1 MIPAGTAAA
10 PATTPEV
17 PAVVADAGG
26 VASPAQTEQVLAS
39 VMAELVSLDQV
50 PVDGNFFDELGA
62 DSMVMARFCA
72 RVRKVPGLPPVSMK
86 DIYENPTISAL
97 ARVLAPR
104 PGPAAPP
111 EPTPALAAVT
121 GEIPVPA
128 RTRDRVLCGILQLLT
143 FVVYSSLALA
153 VAIRGFLW
161 ISLGSGAT
169 GIYLRAV
176 AVNAAAFA
184 VASVVPIMAK
194 WVLIGRWKAQPIRIW
209 SFRYYRFWL
218 VKILIRSNPI
228 VRLNGR
234 SVTSSSSPIYTWYL
248 RALGARIGRGV
259 TILSVNVPVCTD
271 LLTIGDNT
279 VVRKDSLINC
289 YRACAGVIQPGSVTL
304 GRNVFVGEATV
315 LDIDTAVGDG
325 GQLGHASSLE
335 AGQTVPAHTSYQ
347 GAPARPTDVHYRTVG
362 PCRGARRRRFV
373 FALLQL
379 VAAVALTVPVPATV
393 IVLVA
398 RRVPVLATI
407 VITETPPESW
417 RALVVNAMAVSAV
430 VLVGGI
436 VVGLAVVGTIPRLL
450 RPLVKPGVDHPLYG
464 IRYVAHRLIARLT
477 NIEFFTILFGDSS
490 FIVHYLRWIGYDLSP
505 VDQTGSNFGTHVKH
519 ETPFLVSVGTGTVVA
534 DGLSAIN
541 ADFSSS
547 SFRLSPV
554 TIGAN
559 NFLGNYIAYPSG
571 GMTGDD
577 CLLATKVAVP
587 ISGEW
592 RQGVGV
598 LGSPSFQIPRTV
610 SRDRDLEIVHNKEL
624 LRPLLLTAKNRHNV
638 TTMGL
643 YLLLR
648 WLFVAGSVL
657 VIAAVLHNHGT
668 YGPRATVAGGI
679 VGPLYATGYWVL
691 VQRAV
696 NRLQALEPDG
706 CSIYHRNFWRHERYW
721 KLPAYGYVQLYNG
734 TPFKPVLWRL
744 LGVQIGANVFDDGCF
759 IAEKSFTT
767 IGDNCT
773 LNAGSAIQ
781 CHSQEDGGFKSDR
794 TTIGSDCVLG
804 VGSFVHYGV
813 TMGRGSTLATDCFL
827 MKGQEVPPGTNWVGN
842 PAQEARE

>member
-1 MIPAGTAAA
+1 MAA
-10 PATTPEV
+10 PLTAPEV

-26 VASPAQTEQVLAS
+26 VASPAQTEQILAS

-86 DIYENPTISAL
+86 DIYENPTISGLARAL
-97 ARVLAPR
+97 APQ

-111 EPTPALAAVT
+111 EPTPAFAAAT

-128 RTRDRVLCGILQLLT
+128 RTRDRVLCGTLQLLA
-143 FVVYSSLALA
+143 FVVYSTLALA
-153 VAIRGFLW
+153 VTVRGFLW

-176 AVNAAAFA
+176 AINAAAFT
-184 VASVVPIMAK
+184 VASVVPIVAK
-194 WVLIGRWKAQPIRIW
+194 WVLIGRWKAEPIRIW

-218 VKILIRSNPI
+218 VKTLIRSNPV

-234 SVTSSSSPIYTWYL
+234 SATSSSSPLYTWYL

-259 TILSVNVPVCTD
+259 TILSANVPVCTD

-279 VVRKDSLINC
+279 VVRKDSFINC
-289 YRACAGVIQPGSVTL
+289 YRARSGVIEPGPVTL
-304 GRNVFVGEATV
+304 GRNVLVGEATV
-315 LDIDTAVGDG
+315 LDIGTAVEDG

-335 AGQTVPAHTSYQ
+335 AGQTVPANTSYQ
-347 GAPARPTDVHYRTVG
+347 GVPARPTYVHHRTVG
-362 PCRGARRRRFV
+362 PGRGARRRRFV
-373 FALLQL
+373 YALLQL
-379 VAAVALTVPVPATV
+379 VAAVALTVPVTATV

-407 VITETPPESW
+407 VITDTPPESW

-477 NIEFFTILFGDSS
+477 NVQFFTILFGDSS

-534 DGLSAIN
+534 DGLSAMN
-541 ADFSSS
+541 AEFSSS

-559 NFLGNYIAYPSG
+559 NFLGNNIAYPSG

-592 RQGVGV
+592 REGVGV

-610 SRDRDLEIVHNKEL
+610 SRDRDLEIQHNEEL
-624 LRPLLLTAKNRHNV
+624 FRPLLLTAKNRHNLA
-638 TTMGL
+638 TMGL

-648 WLFVAGSVL
+648 WLFVVGSVV
-657 VIAAVLHNHGT
+657 VIAAVLHNHGS
-668 YGPRATVAGGI
+668 YGPLATVAGVI
-679 VGPLYATGYWVL
+679 VSPVYAIGYWVL

-696 NRLQALEPDG
+696 NRLQALEPEG
-706 CSIYHRNFWRHERYW
+706 CSIYHRTFWRHERYW
-721 KLPAYGYVQLYNG
+721 KLPAYRYVQLYNG

-744 LGVQIGANVFDDGCF
+744 LGVRVGANVFDDGCF

-773 LNAGSAIQ
+773 LNAGSVIQ

-794 TTIGSDCVLG
+794 TTVGSDCVLG
-804 VGSFVHYGV
+804 AGSFVHYGV
-813 TMGRGSTLATDCFL
+813 TMGPGSSLATDCFL
-827 MKGQEVPPGTNWVGN
+827 MKGQDVPPGTTWVGN
-842 PAQEARE
+842 PAQEARA